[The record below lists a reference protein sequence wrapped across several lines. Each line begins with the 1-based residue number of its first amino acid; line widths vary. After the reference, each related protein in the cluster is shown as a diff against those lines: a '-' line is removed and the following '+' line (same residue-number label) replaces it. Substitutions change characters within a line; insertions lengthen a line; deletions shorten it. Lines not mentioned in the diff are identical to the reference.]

1 MQQYLKKCTHEVS
14 GNSIRVDAG
23 ELAEN
28 LRRKGQWMQEHIRRT
43 EWIADG
49 DDRGW
54 FNGYYDD
61 HGRALEGIRNFKAD
75 MMLTSQVFTVMNGAA
90 TKEQTEKIIRSAR
103 EHLYD
108 ASCGGYRLN
117 TDFGEIKTD
126 MGRMFGFAYGEKENG
141 AVFSHMAVMYANALY
156 TRGFARE
163 GYEVLQALY
172 RQSMDL
178 EKGGIYP
185 GIPEYFGH
193 GGRGLYHYL
202 TGAAS
207 WYMLTVVTKVF
218 GVRGSYGNLLVSPM
232 LVKEQF
238 SEEGLAAIQLRFR
251 GKTIQL
257 QYVNADRLDYGE
269 YHLRG
274 VQTGEDIVYIREGD
288 TLRIPA
294 EQIAEMSE
302 CGVHRIVITLG
313 K

>member
-1 MQQYLKKCTHEVS
+1 
-14 GNSIRVDAG
+14 
-23 ELAEN
+23 
-28 LRRKGQWMQEHIRRT
+28 
-43 EWIADG
+43 
-49 DDRGW
+49 
-54 FNGYYDD
+54 
-61 HGRALEGIRNFKAD
+61 
-75 MMLTSQVFTVMNGAA
+75 
-90 TKEQTEKIIRSAR
+90 
-103 EHLYD
+103 
-108 ASCGGYRLN
+108 
-117 TDFGEIKTD
+117 

-178 EKGGIYP
+178 GRGGIYP

-269 YHLRG
+269 YHMQG